1 MTKILYSSFVIL
13 WAYYGLTF
21 EGLTLTKILY
31 NSFVIVWAYYGLTF
45 DGLTYAYYVISS
57 RFFWIGLLLNYILCF
72 YVCLKLYVRAN
83 KIL

>member
-31 NSFVIVWAYYGLTF
+31 SSFVLLWAYYGLTF
-45 DGLTYAYYVISS
+45 EGLTLGPN
-57 RFFWIGLLLNYILCF
+57 FFLLLLMGLLWAYF
-72 YVCLKLYVRAN
+72 
-83 KIL
+83 